1 MRRHR
6 DTRTPDLFEVPRP
19 AAAIPASMDYRH
31 QLTALVSHVLHLAA
45 QAGKDRYHVAA
56 DMSRLTGKEVS
67 KYMLDAYSSEARDEY
82 NLPFYL
88 LPALETVCETHMITD
103 WLVEVRGGRLLIGRE
118 SLDAERGRLEK
129 IRDAATQKIREIKRI
144 TGETE

>member
-6 DTRTPDLFEVPRP
+6 DSLTPDLFSVPRP
-19 AAAIPASMDYRH
+19 AAPIPASMDFRV

-45 QAGKDRYHVAA
+45 QAGKDRYQVAA
-56 DMSRLTGKEVS
+56 EMSRLTGKEVS
-67 KYMLDAYSSEARDEY
+67 KYMLDAYSSEAREEF

-88 LPALETVCETHMITD
+88 VPALETVCDTHLITD

-129 IRDAATQKIREIKRI
+129 VRDEAARKIREIKRM
-144 TGETE
+144 TGEAE